1 MDKKI
6 EVTRECKGTGF
17 IAAANIPCGRLSI
30 GRTFRNSCLQKYS
43 FANLLPKITAW
54 RCRNKSGVAIEDFGC
69 LPLAMNRHSQKARS
83 CFPSLGLIYRNETF
97 EGCKMLTFQIWRPVM
112 SGA

>member
-6 EVTRECKGTGF
+6 EVTCECKGTGF

-54 RCRNKSGVAIEDFGC
+54 RCRNKSGVAIDDFGC
-69 LPLAMNRHSQKARS
+69 VPTPRHEQTSTESTLSAFSRA
-83 CFPSLGLIYRNETF
+83 G
-97 EGCKMLTFQIWRPVM
+97 
-112 SGA
+112 